1 MSELFSWRSSTRTQ
15 GQGQCVEVGFA
26 STVVRVRDSKNRLAG
41 QLSVG
46 VRQWG
51 LFLNMLKGDSS
62 RRCEDTP

>member
-1 MSELFSWRSSTRTQ
+1 M
-15 GQGQCVEVGFA
+15 EVGFA